1 MKPNKKEN
9 SIMEEAQVLLSLLS
23 HTSCS
28 GAIKPGFQVGL
39 WEDQGLPTAPLPCT
53 ELGGAGKAPCK
64 GSLRS
69 KKLSNTA
76 GAAAH
81 GQHQ

>member
-39 WEDQGLPTAPLPCT
+39 WEDPGLPTAPLPCT
-53 ELGGAGKAPCK
+53 ELGGAGMGTWEPGK
-64 GSLRS
+64 GVSFGVS
-69 KKLSNTA
+69 PAK
-76 GAAAH
+76 GA
-81 GQHQ
+81 

>member
-28 GAIKPGFQVGL
+28 GAIKPGVSGWSL
-39 WEDQGLPTAPLPCT
+39 GRPGSAHSPTALHRAGRCWESSLQR
-53 ELGGAGKAPCK
+53 ELEEQKA
-64 GSLRS
+64 
-69 KKLSNTA
+69 
-76 GAAAH
+76 
-81 GQHQ
+81 Q